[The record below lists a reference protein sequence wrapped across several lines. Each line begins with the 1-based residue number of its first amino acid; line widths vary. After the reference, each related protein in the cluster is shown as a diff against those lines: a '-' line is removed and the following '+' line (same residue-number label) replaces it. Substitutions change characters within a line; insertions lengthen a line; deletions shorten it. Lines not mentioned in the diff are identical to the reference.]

1 MRWSK
6 ALIPTHKEDP
16 SHAETTSHKLMLRA
30 GLIRRLTSGVYN
42 YLPLGW
48 RVVRKVEAIVR
59 EEMDRIG
66 SQELLMPVV
75 SPAELWQETG
85 RWDVYGKELWR
96 VHDRNG
102 REFALGPTH
111 EEVVTDIV
119 RNEVRSYRQLPFT
132 LYQIQTKFRD
142 EIRPRFGVIRAR
154 EFIMKDAY
162 SFHRDEDSLNET
174 YRAMYDSYCRIFD
187 RCNLNYRPVEAATG
201 AIGGSASHE
210 FMVLCDTGES
220 EVIVCECGYAATD
233 ERAEGL
239 IADVMPPEDPLL
251 AEPVDTPGMKT
262 IEDVSEFLGVESWRL
277 IKTIVYVA
285 DGDPVVALIRGDR
298 DINEEKLAGLL
309 GASIVEAAPPDIVE
323 KVTRAPVGFA
333 GPIGLSEVR
342 LVVDRSVEPLKNV
355 VVGGNAVDVHIR
367 NVNPGRDFV
376 VDDYC
381 DIAMIGKDDVC
392 RQCGKSM
399 GSFRGIEVSQVF
411 KLGTKYSDSMKA
423 TFLNENGKAMPFV
436 MGCYGLGI
444 SRTVAAIIE
453 QHSDGA
459 GITWPM
465 SVAPFEVEVLA
476 VKFKNE
482 EVRAASE
489 RLYDDLRAAGVDV
502 LLDDRH
508 DSPGVKFKD
517 ADLIGIPIRVT
528 IGERGLKSGIL
539 EIRMRK
545 TGEQRDL
552 PIEGAAAEIAR
563 IVEEARV

>member
-6 ALIPTHKEDP
+6 TLIPTHKEDP

-48 RVVRKVEAIVR
+48 RVIRKVEAIVR

-66 SQELLMPVV
+66 CQELLMPVV

-102 REFALGPTH
+102 RQFALGPTH

-142 EIRPRFGVIRAR
+142 EIRPRFGVVRAR

-174 YRAMYDSYCRIFD
+174 YKAMYDAYCRIFD
-187 RCNLNYRPVEAATG
+187 RCDLSYRPVEAATG

-239 IADVMPPEDPLL
+239 IADIMPVEDPLPI
-251 AEPVDTPGMKT
+251 EPVDTPGMKT
-262 IEDVSEFLGVESWRL
+262 IEDVSEFLGVEPWRL

-285 DGDPVVALIRGDR
+285 DGEPVVALIRGDR

-309 GASIVEAAPPDIVE
+309 GASMIEAAPPAVVE
-323 KVTRAPVGFA
+323 KVTGAPVGFA
-333 GPIGLSEVR
+333 GPVGLSGVR
-342 LVVDRSVEPLKNV
+342 LMVDRSVEPLRNV

-367 NVNPGRDFV
+367 NVNAGRDFS
-376 VDDYC
+376 VDGYC
-381 DIAMIGKDDVC
+381 DIARIGKGDLC
-392 RQCGKSM
+392 RKCGKTM
-399 GSFRGIEVSQVF
+399 DSFRGIEVSQVF

-444 SRTVAAIIE
+444 SRTMAAIIE
-453 QHSDGA
+453 QHSDEY

-465 SVAPFEVEVLA
+465 SVAPFDVEILA
-476 VKFKNE
+476 VKFRNE
-482 EVRAASE
+482 EVREISE
-489 RLYDDLRAAGVDV
+489 RLYSDLKAAGIDV

-528 IGERGLKSGIL
+528 VGERGLKSGAL
-539 EIRMRK
+539 EIRMRE

-552 PIEGAAAEIAR
+552 PIDGAVAEITK
-563 IVEEARV
+563 IVEEAKA